1 MTTERAGDRPRPA
14 EDLVGA
20 SADDP
25 IGLETC
31 RRCGEIV
38 PAGANFCPNCGA
50 PIGVPAASERRVVTV
65 VFADLAG
72 STELAAML
80 DPERFRDVLAAF
92 HGMVTDEITALGGRA
107 EGFIGDAVLG
117 VFGVPMLHDDDAER
131 GVRAGLAIAQRAGR
145 IGARLELPV
154 PVHVRVGVNTGPV
167 AVGSPSDRNIVIG
180 AEVNIGARLQQ
191 AALPGEVLVGERT
204 RLLVGDAIEFGERRM
219 IEAKGFEEAMAAWP
233 AIGVVGPQTR
243 RSISL
248 VNRRRELALL
258 TDTFE
263 RARVRERAHLVTLL
277 GEPGIGKTRVVEEF
291 LAGLPE
297 GVRVLAGRS
306 SVFEEEVTFWPLA
319 QMVYREIGTDRGA
332 SDDEVHDRLRVFVRE
347 WVEPDDVDEA
357 ARRLAMAL
365 GVDSDREEQR
375 YHAAE
380 VRRGMLSVLTGLASR
395 GPVVLVFED
404 LQEADPVLLDLIEQL
419 VKEARKVPL
428 MVLCVA
434 RWEFLEQR
442 PSWAGGIADNVTLW
456 VEPLTLGHAAEL
468 AMEAGGLRH
477 DDAERVAQHA
487 GGNPF
492 FIVEIVGML
501 RREERDLPPWGPAP
515 SGRLLPPTVQ
525 AVIAARIDQLSPA
538 ARELVRRAA
547 VFPRGRFD
555 LEELSLLV
563 EPRQELLD
571 EAEDDELLMHDEDR
585 PGVWRFGSDVL
596 RDVAYDSLAKR
607 ERQRLHLRV
616 ANKLSE
622 DEQADRFPRTV
633 AFHLEQ
639 AAQAA
644 LDLNPGDRTLAE
656 RAVDALAH
664 AGHIARRR
672 IESRAAAD
680 MYERALVMA
689 GPDERW
695 GDREAWILSV
705 LGEARYWLGEFDAA
719 ESALRRALALGG
731 DSSDKVS
738 AHASRFL
745 ADITLTIHGDGP
757 LAAAL
762 FERSLQAARR
772 LGEPHVLART
782 LLMAGWV
789 PFWTNDL
796 PTAEAM
802 FREALDAARSAEG
815 GDPWGESRAL
825 VGIANVI
832 SPAGDE
838 EEALRVA
845 LEALAVGED
854 AGQAFTAAVAHET
867 VAASLRRLMRL
878 DEGLEHAEAAIRT
891 FRELGARWELAG
903 ALGDRGSIY
912 RLAGRLE
919 EAETDLREAFVLCRD
934 LQERALV
941 TWTAAE
947 LARILATRGDP
958 SSARQV
964 LTDPTARLADN
975 EPGSSTAL
983 LTAECLV
990 ALVEGDEA
998 TARAKATTAIDTERG
1013 PGGVA
1018 NVWAAQ
1024 VWWAGRLF
1032 GAGPAGGEDAMSEA
1046 RELLERHH
1054 WLQALREPD
1063 LASDLRR

>member
-1 MTTERAGDRPRPA
+1 MTAGRAGQLGGP
-14 EDLVGA
+14 VA
-20 SADDP
+20 SAEP
-25 IGLETC
+25 ESC
-31 RRCGEIV
+31 PRCGYPL

-50 PIGVPAASERRVVTV
+50 PVAVPAASERRVVTV

-117 VFGVPMLHDDDAER
+117 VFGVPVLHDDDAER
-131 GVRAGLAIAQRAGR
+131 GVRAGLSIVERAGR
-145 IGARLELPV
+145 IGARLELPA
-154 PVHVRVGVNTGPV
+154 PVGVRVGVNTGQV
-167 AVGSPSDRNIVIG
+167 AVGTSSDRNIVIG

-191 AALPGEVLVGERT
+191 AAHPGEVLVGGRT
-204 RLLVGDAIEFGERRM
+204 RLLVGDSIEFGERRM
-219 IEAKGFEEAMAAWP
+219 IEAKGFDEALPVWQAL
-233 AIGVVGPQTR
+233 GVVGPQTR

-258 TDTFE
+258 ADTFE

-291 LAGLPE
+291 LSGLPD

-306 SVFEEEVTFWPLA
+306 SAFEEEVTFWPLA
-319 QMVYREIGTDRGA
+319 QMVYREIGADRSA
-332 SDDEVHDRLRVFVRE
+332 PHDEVHDRLRAFVGE
-347 WVEPDDVDEA
+347 WVEDDDVDEA

-365 GVDSDREEQR
+365 GIDANREEQR

-380 VRRGMLSVLTGLASR
+380 VRQGLLRVLTGLASR
-395 GPVVLVFED
+395 SPVVLVFED
-404 LQEADPVLLDLIEQL
+404 LHEADPVLLDLIEQL

-434 RWEFLEQR
+434 RWEFLEER

-477 DDAERVAQHA
+477 DDAERIAKHA

-501 RREERDLPPWGPAP
+501 RREERDLPPTGPAP

-525 AVIAARIDQLSPA
+525 AVIATRIDQLSPA
-538 ARELVRRAA
+538 ARELVRRAS

-555 LEELSLLV
+555 LDELSLLA
-563 EPRQELLD
+563 EPKQELLD
-571 EAEDDELLMHDEDR
+571 EAEDDELLVRDEER
-585 PGVWRFGSDVL
+585 PGLWRFGSDVL

-616 ANKLSE
+616 ANKLADGE
-622 DEQADRFPRTV
+622 HADRFPRTI

-639 AAQAA
+639 AAQAS
-644 LDLNPGDRTLAE
+644 LDLAPADRTLAE
-656 RAVDALAH
+656 RAVEALAH
-664 AGHIARRR
+664 AGDIARRR
-672 IESRAAAD
+672 IESRSAAD
-680 MYERALVMA
+680 LYERALVMA
-689 GPDERW
+689 GDDAAW
-695 GDREAWILSV
+695 TDREAWILSV

-719 ESALRRALALGG
+719 ESSLHRALALGG
-731 DSSDKVS
+731 DSSDRVC

-745 ADITLTIHGDGP
+745 ADITLTIHGDGQ
-757 LAAAL
+757 LASAL
-762 FERSLQAARR
+762 FERSLEAARR

-782 LLMAGWV
+782 LLMAGWA
-789 PFWTNDL
+789 PFWANDL
-796 PTAEAM
+796 PRAEAM
-802 FREALDAARSAEG
+802 FREALGAARSSDG
-815 GDPWGESRAL
+815 GDPWAESRAL

-838 EEALRVA
+838 EEALRVG

-867 VAASLRRLMRL
+867 VAASLRRLLRL
-878 DEGLEHAEAAIRT
+878 EDGLDHAEAAIRT

-903 ALGDRGSIY
+903 ALGNRGSIY

-919 EAETDLREAFVLCRD
+919 EAEADLREAFVLCRD

-947 LARILATRGDP
+947 LARILAMRGD
-958 SSARQV
+958 STSARQV
-964 LTDPTARLADN
+964 LSDPSARLADGD
-975 EPGSSTAL
+975 PGSSTAL
-983 LTAECLV
+983 LTAECVV
-990 ALVEGDEA
+990 ALVEEDGP
-998 TARAKATTAIDTERG
+998 TARSKARSAIEAESG

-1018 NVWAAQ
+1018 NMLAAQ
-1024 VWWAGRLF
+1024 IWWSAHLF
-1032 GAGPAGGEDAMSEA
+1032 GADEAGGEEAVREA
-1046 RELLERHH
+1046 RDLLERHH
-1054 WLQALREPD
+1054 WHQALREPD
-1063 LASDLRR
+1063 LVPELGR

>member
-1 MTTERAGDRPRPA
+1 MTAGRTGEA
-14 EDLVGA
+14 QGSAA
-20 SADDP
+20 SVDP
-25 IGLETC
+25 DPC
-31 RRCGEIV
+31 PRCGHPLPV
-38 PAGANFCPNCGA
+38 GANFCPNCGA
-50 PIGVPAASERRVVTV
+50 PVAVPAASERRVVTV

-72 STELAAML
+72 STELAASL

-92 HGMVTDEITALGGRA
+92 HGMVTDEITVLGGRA

-117 VFGVPMLHDDDAER
+117 VFGVPVLHDDDAER
-131 GVRAGLAIAQRAGR
+131 GVRAGLAIVERAGR

-154 PVHVRVGVNTGPV
+154 PVGVRVGVNTGQV
-167 AVGSPSDRNIVIG
+167 AVGTSSDRNIVIG

-191 AALPGEVLVGERT
+191 AAHPGEVLVGGRT

-219 IEAKGFEEAMAAWP
+219 IEAKGFDEALPAWQ
-233 AIGVVGPQTR
+233 ALGVVGPQTR

-258 TDTFE
+258 SDTFE
-263 RARVRERAHLVTLL
+263 RVRVRERAHLVTLL

-291 LAGLPE
+291 LSGVPD
-297 GVRVLAGRS
+297 GVRVLSGRS
-306 SVFEEEVTFWPLA
+306 SAFEEQVTFWPLA
-319 QMVYREIGTDRGA
+319 QMVYREIGADRSA
-332 SDDEVHDRLRVFVRE
+332 SHDEVHDRLRAFVGE
-347 WVEPDDVDEA
+347 WVDDDDVDDA

-365 GVDSDREEQR
+365 GIDANLEEQR

-380 VRRGMLSVLTGLASR
+380 VRQGLLRVLTGIASR

-404 LQEADPVLLDLIEQL
+404 LHEADPVLLDLIEQL

-456 VEPLTLGHAAEL
+456 VEPLTIGHAAEL

-477 DDAERVAQHA
+477 DDAERIAKHA

-501 RREERDLPPWGPAP
+501 RREERDMPPTGPAP

-525 AVIAARIDQLSPA
+525 AVIATRIDQLSPA
-538 ARELVRRAA
+538 ARELVRRAS

-555 LEELSLLV
+555 LDELSLLA
-563 EPRQELLD
+563 EPTKELLD
-571 EAEDDELLMHDEDR
+571 EAEDDELLVRDEER
-585 PGVWRFGSDVL
+585 PGLWRFGSDVL

-616 ANKLSE
+616 ANKLA
-622 DEQADRFPRTV
+622 DGEQADRFPRTV

-639 AAQAA
+639 AAQAS
-644 LDLNPGDRTLAE
+644 LDLAPADRTLAE
-656 RAVDALAH
+656 RAVEALAH
-664 AGHIARRR
+664 AGDIARRR
-672 IESRAAAD
+672 IESRSAAD
-680 MYERALVMA
+680 LYERALVMA
-689 GPDERW
+689 GDDAAW
-695 GDREAWILSV
+695 TDREAWILSV

-719 ESALRRALALGG
+719 ESSLHRALALGG
-731 DSSDKVS
+731 DSSDRVC

-745 ADITLTIHGDGP
+745 ADITLTIHGDGQ
-757 LAAAL
+757 LASAL
-762 FERSLQAARR
+762 FERSLEAARR
-772 LGEPHVLART
+772 LAEPHVLART
-782 LLMAGWV
+782 LLMAGWA
-789 PFWTNDL
+789 PFWANDL
-796 PTAEAM
+796 PKAEAM
-802 FREALDAARSAEG
+802 FREALEAARSTDS
-815 GDPWGESRAL
+815 GDPWAESRAL

-838 EEALRVA
+838 EEALRVG

-854 AGQAFTAAVAHET
+854 AGQPFTAAVAHET
-867 VAASLRRLMRL
+867 VAASLRRLLRL

-903 ALGDRGSIY
+903 ALGNRGSIY

-919 EAETDLREAFVLCRD
+919 EAESDLREAFVLCRD

-947 LARILATRGDP
+947 LARILAMRGD
-958 SSARQV
+958 STSARQV
-964 LTDPTARLADN
+964 LSDPSARLADGD
-975 EPGSSTAL
+975 PGSSTAL
-983 LTAECLV
+983 LTAECVV
-990 ALVEGDEA
+990 ALVEEDGP
-998 TARAKATTAIDTERG
+998 TARSKARSAIEAEAG

-1018 NVWAAQ
+1018 NMHAAQ
-1024 VWWAGRLF
+1024 VWWSARLF
-1032 GAGPAGGEDAMSEA
+1032 GPDEAGGDEAEREA

-1054 WLQALREPD
+1054 WHQALREPD
-1063 LASDLRR
+1063 LVPDLGR

>member
-1 MTTERAGDRPRPA
+1 MTAGRTGEAPGSTAPA
-14 EDLVGA
+14 
-20 SADDP
+20 DP
-25 IGLETC
+25 DPC
-31 RRCGEIV
+31 PRCGHPLSV
-38 PAGANFCPNCGA
+38 GANFCANCGA
-50 PIGVPAASERRVVTV
+50 PVAVPAASERRVVTV

-72 STELAAML
+72 STELAASL

-117 VFGVPMLHDDDAER
+117 VFGVPVLHDDDAER
-131 GVRAGLAIAQRAGR
+131 GVRAGLAIVQRAGR

-154 PVHVRVGVNTGPV
+154 PVGVRVGVNTGQV
-167 AVGSPSDRNIVIG
+167 AVGTSSDRNIVIG

-191 AALPGEVLVGERT
+191 AAHPGEVLVGART

-219 IEAKGFEEAMAAWP
+219 IEAKGFDEALPAWE
-233 AIGVVGPQTR
+233 ALGVVGPQTR

-258 TDTFE
+258 ADTFE

-291 LAGLPE
+291 LSGLPD

-306 SVFEEEVTFWPLA
+306 SAFEEEVTFWPLA
-319 QMVYREIGTDRGA
+319 QMVYREIGTDRSA
-332 SDDEVHDRLRVFVRE
+332 SNDEVHDRLRAFVGE
-347 WVEPDDVDEA
+347 WVEDDDVDEA

-365 GVDSDREEQR
+365 GVDANREEQR

-380 VRRGMLSVLTGLASR
+380 VRQGLLRVLTGIASR

-404 LQEADPVLLDLIEQL
+404 LHEADPVLLDLIEHL

-434 RWEFLEQR
+434 RWEFLEER

-477 DDAERVAQHA
+477 DDAERIAKHA

-501 RREERDLPPWGPAP
+501 RREERDLPPTGPAP
-515 SGRLLPPTVQ
+515 SGRLLPATVQ
-525 AVIAARIDQLSPA
+525 AVIATRIDQLSPA
-538 ARELVRRAA
+538 ARELVRRAS

-555 LEELSLLV
+555 LDELSLLA

-571 EAEDDELLMHDEDR
+571 EAEDDELLVRDEER
-585 PGVWRFGSDVL
+585 PGLWRFGSDVL

-616 ANKLSE
+616 ANKLAE
-622 DEQADRFPRTV
+622 GEQAERFPRTV

-639 AAQAA
+639 AAQAS
-644 LDLNPGDRTLAE
+644 LDLAPADRTLAE
-656 RAVDALAH
+656 RAVEALAH
-664 AGHIARRR
+664 AGDIARRR
-672 IESRAAAD
+672 MESRSAAD
-680 MYERALVMA
+680 LYERALVMA
-689 GPDERW
+689 GDDAGW
-695 GDREAWILSV
+695 TDREAWILSV
-705 LGEARYWLGEFDAA
+705 LGEARYWLGEFVAA
-719 ESALRRALALGG
+719 ESSLHRALALGG
-731 DSSDKVS
+731 DSSDRVC

-745 ADITLTIHGDGP
+745 ADITLTIHGDGQ
-757 LAAAL
+757 LASAL
-762 FERSLQAARR
+762 FERSLEAARR
-772 LGEPHVLART
+772 LNEPHVLART
-782 LLMAGWV
+782 LLMAGWA
-789 PFWTNDL
+789 PLWASDL
-796 PTAEAM
+796 PKAEAM
-802 FREALDAARSAEG
+802 FREALETGRSSDG
-815 GDPWGESRAL
+815 GDPWAESRAL
-825 VGIANVI
+825 VGIASVI

-838 EEALRVA
+838 EEALRVG

-854 AGQAFTAAVAHET
+854 GGQAFTAAVAHET
-867 VAASLRRLMRL
+867 VAASLRRLLRL
-878 DEGLEHAEAAIRT
+878 EEALEHVEAAIRT

-903 ALGDRGSIY
+903 ALGNRGSIY
-912 RLAGRLE
+912 RLDGRLE

-947 LARILATRGDP
+947 LARILAMRGD
-958 SSARQV
+958 STSARQV
-964 LTDPTARLADN
+964 LSDPSARLADGD
-975 EPGSSTAL
+975 PGSSTAL
-983 LTAECLV
+983 LTAECVV
-990 ALVEGDEA
+990 ALVEEDGP
-998 TARAKATTAIDTERG
+998 TARSKARSAIEAEAR
-1013 PGGVA
+1013 PGGVDE
-1018 NVWAAQ
+1018 
-1024 VWWAGRLF
+1024 
-1032 GAGPAGGEDAMSEA
+1032 AGGEEAVREA
-1046 RELLERHH
+1046 RASLERHH
-1054 WLQALREPD
+1054 WHQALREPD
-1063 LASDLRR
+1063 LVPDLAR

>member
-1 MTTERAGDRPRPA
+1 MTPAGPDERAGDPSPGPLA
-14 EDLVGA
+14 GEVEA
-20 SADDP
+20 
-25 IGLETC
+25 C
-31 RRCGEIV
+31 RRCGQPV
-38 PAGANFCPNCGA
+38 PPGANFCPNCGA
-50 PIGVPAASERRVVTV
+50 PVSVPAASERRVVTV

-117 VFGVPMLHDDDAER
+117 VFGVPVLHADDAER
-131 GVRAGLAIAQRAGR
+131 GVRAGLAIAERAGR

-154 PVHVRVGVNTGPV
+154 PVGVRVGVNTGPV
-167 AVGSPSDRNIVIG
+167 AVGTPTDRNIVIG

-191 AALPGEVLVGERT
+191 AARPGEVLVGERT
-204 RLLVGDAIEFGERRM
+204 RLLVGDAVEFGERRL
-219 IEAKGFEEAMAAWP
+219 IEAKGFDESMAAWP
-233 AIGVVGPQTR
+233 AVGVVGPQTR

-263 RARVRERAHLVTLL
+263 RVRVRERAHLVTLL

-297 GVRVLAGRS
+297 GVRVLSGRS
-306 SVFEEEVTFWPLA
+306 SAFEEAVTFWPLA
-319 QMVYREIGTDRGA
+319 QMVYREIGVERGTTP
-332 SDDEVHDRLRVFVRE
+332 DEEVHDRLRGFVRE

-365 GVDSDREEQR
+365 GIDADREEQR

-380 VRRGMLSVLTGLASR
+380 VRRGLLSVLTGLASR
-395 GPVVLVFED
+395 GPIVLVFED
-404 LQEADPVLLDLIEQL
+404 MQESDPLLLDLIEQL

-434 RWEFLEQR
+434 RWEFLEHR

-468 AMEAGGLRH
+468 AMEAGGLH
-477 DDAERVAQHA
+477 QGDAERVAQHA

-555 LEELSLLV
+555 LDELSLLV
-563 EPRQELLD
+563 EPREELLD
-571 EAEDDELLMHDEDR
+571 QAEDEELLMRDEER

-622 DEQADRFPRTV
+622 GEQADRYPRTV

-656 RAVDALAH
+656 RAVEALAH
-664 AGHIARRR
+664 AGDIARRR
-672 IESRAAAD
+672 VESRSAAD
-680 MYERALVMA
+680 LYERALVMA
-689 GPDERW
+689 GADERW

-719 ESALRRALALGG
+719 ESALHRALDLGG
-731 DSSDKVS
+731 ATSDRVC

-745 ADITLTIHGDGP
+745 ADITLTIRGEPRRASD
-757 LAAAL
+757 L
-762 FERSLQAARR
+762 FERSLRAARR
-772 LGEPHVLART
+772 LGQPHVLART
-782 LLMAGWV
+782 LLMAGWA
-789 PFWTNDL
+789 PFWRHDL
-796 PTAEAM
+796 PRAEAM
-802 FREALDAARSAEG
+802 FREALAVARSVEG
-815 GDPWGESRAL
+815 GDPWGESRSL
-825 VGIANVI
+825 VGIANVL
-832 SPAGDE
+832 SPVTDE
-838 EEALRVA
+838 EEALRVG

-854 AGQAFTAAVAHET
+854 AGQPFTAAIAHET
-867 VAASLRRLMRL
+867 IAASMRRLLRL
-878 DEGLEHAEAAIRT
+878 EEGLEHAEAAIRT
-891 FRELGARWELAG
+891 FRELGARWELAS
-903 ALGDRGSIY
+903 ALSDRGAIH
-912 RLAGRLE
+912 RVAGRLE

-958 SSARQV
+958 SAARQV
-964 LTDPTARLADN
+964 LHDPTARLADG

-983 LTAECLV
+983 LNAECLV
-990 ALVEGDEA
+990 ALVEGDERTA
-998 TARAKATTAIDTERG
+998 LAKARAAIEAETG
-1013 PGGVA
+1013 PPEVP
-1018 NVWAAQ
+1018 NPLAAQ

-1032 GAGPAGGEDAMSEA
+1032 GAEEAGGQRVMDEA
-1046 RELLERHH
+1046 RAVLERHH
-1054 WLQALREPD
+1054 WAQALREPD